1 MDNHDCFL
9 TPLQQK
15 FLQILSDYEKDPQS
29 LEIREETDD
38 LEAVTSYFKVLLLE
52 KGRLLKY
59 GQANFAVHL
68 IDEEIGRLFM
78 APISMADIGIL
89 EECGREALR
98 RAELSAL
105 SADSEDSMNTDDE
118 EVTLSES
125 VRIPVDTYPTYNFI
139 GRIIGPR
146 GMTAKQLE
154 KDTGCRI
161 MIRGNHSNKTYG
173 NSSQRTTHGDGNND
187 TIDLPL
193 RVIIETSGPRREAT
207 ARISEALNVVNSL
220 LIPPPDGRDEL
231 KRRQLVELA
240 IMNGTYRPTTSC
252 SKSDHN

>member
-15 FLQILSDYEKDPQS
+15 FLQILSSYEKDPKS
-29 LEIREETDD
+29 LQIHEECDQLD
-38 LEAVTSYFKVLLLE
+38 VVTSYFKLLLLE
-52 KGRLLKY
+52 KTRLLQY

-89 EECGREALR
+89 EECGRKALR
-98 RAELSAL
+98 FGELGVPS
-105 SADSEDSMNTDDE
+105 SDSDDSMHSEDD
-118 EVTLSES
+118 EVTLTES
-125 VRIPVDTYPTYNFI
+125 VRIPVETYPTYNFI

-154 KDTGCRI
+154 KETGCRI
-161 MIRGNHSNKTYG
+161 MIRGNHSNKIYG
-173 NSSQRTTHGDGNND
+173 NSSHKSHGDNFQD

-207 ARISEALNVVNSL
+207 ARITEALNVVNSL

-240 IMNGTYRPTTSC
+240 IMNGTYRPTC
-252 SKSDHN
+252 LNHN

>member
-1 MDNHDCFL
+1 MMDNHDCFL

-15 FLQILSDYEKDPQS
+15 FLQILSNYEKDPKS
-29 LEIREETDD
+29 LQIHDECDQMD
-38 LEAVTSYFKVLLLE
+38 VVTSYFKLLLLE
-52 KGRLLKY
+52 KSRLLQY

-89 EECGREALR
+89 EECGRKALR
-98 RAELSAL
+98 FSELGAPS
-105 SADSEDSMNTDDE
+105 SDSDDSMHSEDD
-118 EVTLSES
+118 EVTLTES
-125 VRIPVDTYPTYNFI
+125 VRIPVETYPTYNFI

-161 MIRGNHSNKTYG
+161 MIRGSYSNKIYG
-173 NSSQRTTHGDGNND
+173 NSSHKSHGDGNQD
-187 TIDLPL
+187 SIDLPL

-207 ARISEALNVVNSL
+207 ARITEALNVVNSL

-240 IMNGTYRPTTSC
+240 IMNGTYRSTC
-252 SKSDHN
+252 SSHN

>member
-1 MDNHDCFL
+1 MDSQNCFL

-15 FLQILSDYEKDPQS
+15 FLQILSVYEKDPES
-29 LEIREETDD
+29 LQIHEECDQLD
-38 LEAVTSYFKVLLLE
+38 IVTSYFKLLLLE
-52 KGRLLKY
+52 KTRLLKY
-59 GQANFAVHL
+59 GQASFAVHL

-89 EECGREALR
+89 EECGRKALR
-98 RAELSAL
+98 FGELGFVS
-105 SADSEDSMNTDDE
+105 SDSDDSMHSEED
-118 EVTLSES
+118 EVTLTES
-125 VRIPVDTYPTYNFI
+125 VRIPVEMYPSYNFI

-161 MIRGNHSNKTYG
+161 MIRGNHSNKIYG
-173 NSSQRTTHGDGNND
+173 NSSQKSHGDGVQD
-187 TIDLPL
+187 PIDLPL

-207 ARISEALNVVNSL
+207 ARITGALNVVNSL

-240 IMNGTYRPTTSC
+240 IMNGTYRPTC
-252 SKSDHN
+252 SNHN

>member
-15 FLQILSDYEKDPQS
+15 FLQILSDFNKDPESMHIQ
-29 LEIREETDD
+29 EECGQLDV
-38 LEAVTSYFKVLLLE
+38 LTSYFRMLLLE
-52 KGRLLKY
+52 KARLLQY
-59 GQANFAVHL
+59 GQANFAIHL
-68 IDEEIGRLFM
+68 IDEEVGRLFM
-78 APISMADIGIL
+78 APISMSDVGIL
-89 EECGREALR
+89 EKCGRRFVGLGA
-98 RAELSAL
+98 ASV
-105 SADSEDSMNTDDE
+105 DSEDSMHSGDD
-118 EVTLSES
+118 EVTLTES
-125 VRIPVDTYPTYNFI
+125 IRIPVETYPTYNFI

-173 NSSQRTTHGDGNND
+173 HSSLKGDASQD
-187 TIDLPL
+187 SIDLPL

-240 IMNGTYRPTTSC
+240 IMNGTYRHSSS
-252 SKSDHN
+252 SKTDHN

>member
-15 FLQILSDYEKDPQS
+15 FLQILSNYGKDPKS
-29 LEIREETDD
+29 LQIHDEYDQMD
-38 LEAVTSYFKVLLLE
+38 VVTSYFKLLLLE
-52 KGRLLKY
+52 KSRLLQY

-89 EECGREALR
+89 EECGRKALQYH
-98 RAELSAL
+98 ELGVAS
-105 SADSEDSMNTDDE
+105 SDSDDSMHSEED
-118 EVTLSES
+118 EVTLTES
-125 VRIPVDTYPTYNFI
+125 VRIPVETYPSYNFI

-161 MIRGNHSNKTYG
+161 MIRGHYSNKIYG
-173 NSSQRTTHGDGNND
+173 NSSNKNHGDGSQD
-187 TIDLPL
+187 PIDLPL

-207 ARISEALNVVNSL
+207 ARITEALNVVNSL
-220 LIPPPDGRDEL
+220 LVPPPDGRDEL

-240 IMNGTYRPTTSC
+240 IMNGTYRPTC
-252 SKSDHN
+252 SNHN